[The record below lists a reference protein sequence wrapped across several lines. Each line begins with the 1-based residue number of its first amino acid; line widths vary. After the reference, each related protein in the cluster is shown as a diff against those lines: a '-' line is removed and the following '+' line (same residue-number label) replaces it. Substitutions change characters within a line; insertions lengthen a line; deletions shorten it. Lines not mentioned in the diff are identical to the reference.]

1 MVTRD
6 IVLLQ
11 QNDLLCK
18 SADVIR
24 GSNLPEAYP
33 IKVVFN
39 KWLLNKCTFI
49 FL

>member
-33 IKVVFN
+33 IKIVSIDGY
-39 KWLLNKCTFI
+39 WISLYS
-49 FL
+49 